1 MSWTSAL
8 LRLYPRSWRDRY
20 EAELLAVLD
29 QRASTIADR
38 VDIARGALDAHL
50 HPRLVSGEPE
60 PPWTH
65 RIPGVI
71 AFGAGAIWTAS
82 VVLLLI
88 LAGPS
93 ADGSGLLVG
102 SAIAMFLSLPG
113 QYMTAHGRRIA
124 LGLGLVS
131 GCAVVAGLLPWPLL
145 AAPFLAM
152 YLLVLAGML
161 VLAGIRA
168 GIGAPDRWRLLI
180 VAIGLPVVLVAPV
193 IVGVAPRVVMPW
205 LLAGILLP
213 YGLAWTALGL
223 RLLVRG
229 SATFVDEL
237 APAESEVSHA

>member
-1 MSWTSAL
+1 
-8 LRLYPRSWRDRY
+8 
-20 EAELLAVLD
+20 
-29 QRASTIADR
+29 
-38 VDIARGALDAHL
+38 
-50 HPRLVSGEPE
+50 
-60 PPWTH
+60 
-65 RIPGVI
+65 
-71 AFGAGAIWTAS
+71 
-82 VVLLLI
+82 
-88 LAGPS
+88 
-93 ADGSGLLVG
+93 
-102 SAIAMFLSLPG
+102 
-113 QYMTAHGRRIA
+113 
-124 LGLGLVS
+124 
-131 GCAVVAGLLPWPLL
+131 
-145 AAPFLAM
+145 
-152 YLLVLAGML
+152 ML